1 MATKANARTTADSKT
16 AGPSTAA
23 PHFALD
29 RSAVI
34 KELADEILH
43 NYSEGRVII
52 AVDGVDGAG
61 KTEFAGALAAQL
73 GIGHRA
79 VFRAS
84 IDDFHQPRARRYA
97 RGKDSPE
104 GFYRD
109 SYDYP
114 TFKRM
119 LTEPFRTGW
128 IGSFNLAA
136 FDLKRDL
143 PFQPVWSSG
152 PKDAILIVDGIFLN
166 RPELRGIWNYSI
178 WLDVDPEVATA
189 RMLERDGRS
198 PNPERYRDGQK
209 LYLEEAKPREAASAI
224 VDNSDFERP
233 RRIFADAC

>member
-1 MATKANARTTADSKT
+1 MATTSAAAEPKPTFDPNFRPDKKT
-16 AGPSTAA
+16 
-23 PHFALD
+23 
-29 RSAVI
+29 VI
-34 KELADEILH
+34 AELAAEILH
-43 NYSEGRVII
+43 NYSEGRVIV

-61 KTEFAGALAAQL
+61 KTEFADALAAQL

-84 IDDFHQPRARRYA
+84 IDDFHQARIRRYA
-97 RGKDSPE
+97 R
-104 GFYRD
+104 
-109 SYDYP
+109 
-114 TFKRM
+114 FKRM

-178 WLDVDPEVATA
+178 WLEVDPEVAAA
-189 RMLERDGRS
+189 RMLVRDGRS
-198 PNPERYRDGQK
+198 PNPDRYRDGQK
-209 LYLEEAKPREAASAI
+209 LYIAEAHPREAATAI
-224 VDNSDFERP
+224 IDNSDFNHPKRL
-233 RRIFADAC
+233 FADAC

>member
-1 MATKANARTTADSKT
+1 MPTKSATAETPVKPDDGPKTTRKT
-16 AGPSTAA
+16 
-23 PHFALD
+23 
-29 RSAVI
+29 VI
-34 KELADEILH
+34 RQLADEILH
-43 NYSEGRVII
+43 NYGEGRVIV
-52 AVDGVDGAG
+52 AVDGMDGAG
-61 KTEFAGALAAQL
+61 KTEFANALAAQL

-97 RGKDSPE
+97 RGRDSAE

-109 SYDYP
+109 SFDYP

-128 IGSFNLAA
+128 IGSFNLKA

-143 PFQPVWSSG
+143 PVQPVWSSG
-152 PKDAILIVDGIFLN
+152 PKDAILVVDGIFLN

-178 WLDVDPEVATA
+178 WLEVDREVAEA

-198 PNPERYRDGQK
+198 PNPERYRGGQK
-209 LYLEEAKPREAASAI
+209 LYLDEAKPRQAATAI
-224 VDNSDFERP
+224 VDNSDFEHP
-233 RRIFADAC
+233 RRIYADAC

>member
-1 MATKANARTTADSKT
+1 MPTKPVTAPTLKSEVAPKQSRKTVITALAN
-16 AGPSTAA
+16 
-23 PHFALD
+23 
-29 RSAVI
+29 
-34 KELADEILH
+34 EILH
-43 NYSEGRVII
+43 NYGEGRVIV
-52 AVDGVDGAG
+52 AVDGMDGAG
-61 KTEFAGALAAQL
+61 KTEFANALAAQL
-73 GIGHRA
+73 AIGHRA

-97 RGKDSPE
+97 RGRESAE

-109 SYDYP
+109 SFDYP

-128 IGSFNLAA
+128 IGSFNLKA

-152 PKDAILIVDGIFLN
+152 PKDAILVVDGIFLN

-178 WLDVDPEVATA
+178 WLDVDREVAEA

-198 PNPERYRDGQK
+198 PNPERYRGGQK
-209 LYLEEAKPREAASAI
+209 LYLEEAKPREAATAI
-224 VDNSDFERP
+224 VDNSDFEHP
-233 RRIFADAC
+233 KRIFADAC